1 MYEFLYDYVKQKYG
15 EKAKLC
21 YLDRD
26 TFIFYIKI
34 KSIYADI
41 WKDVETRF
49 DTSNYE
55 LEKLLPKGKN
65 EKVIGLIKYELG
77 EKNNDRVC
85 RAEVKNI

>member
-1 MYEFLYDYVKQKYG
+1 MYDYVKQKYG

-26 TFIFYIKI
+26 IFIFYIKI
-34 KSIYADI
+34 KSIYLDI

-55 LEKLLPKGKN
+55 LEEPLPKGKN
-65 EKVIGLIKYELG
+65 EKVIGLIKYEFG

-85 RAEVKNI
+85 HAEVKNI